1 MNEELIKSKITIGLS
16 VYNGDDTLERTI
28 NSLLSQTYDNFQL
41 ILVDNVSTDK
51 TAKICS
57 NYVKKDSR
65 VKYVRRR
72 RKLHIAQ
79 SWAKL
84 VENINTEYF
93 MFAADDDIYE
103 STFIEKNIEFLC
115 KNLEF
120 VASIGD
126 IKLFGEHIKKY
137 FSDTN
142 KDFTDELEKKNR
154 FVRTIS
160 GTYEEKVRNI
170 LEFNWC
176 MNIYSVFRTEQL
188 QKGITNKT
196 FTSWD
201 FAFLLSMIKYGD
213 FNVLDEKLLSRD
225 TGGETSLKLTII
237 DAKKRAGDSG
247 IGIYFPY
254 VGYTVWCLQ
263 KFGLKLFFNHIL
275 HFKYLNAHTAKK
287 MLREIIGNS

>member
-1 MNEELIKSKITIGLS
+1 MNKKLIKSKITIGLS

-28 NSLLSQTYDNFQL
+28 DSLLSQTYDNFQL
-41 ILVDNVSTDK
+41 ILVDNMSTDE

-57 NYVKKDSR
+57 NYVKKDER
-65 VKYVRRR
+65 VKYVRRKS
-72 RKLHIAQ
+72 KLHIAQ

-103 STFIEKNIEFLC
+103 STFIEKNIAFLY
-115 KNLEF
+115 KNSEF
-120 VASIGD
+120 VASISD
-126 IKLFGEHIKKY
+126 IKLFGEGIEKY
-137 FSDTN
+137 FSDAN
-142 KDFTDELEKKNR
+142 KNFIDELQKKHR

-160 GTYEEKVRNI
+160 GTFEEKVRNV

-176 MNIYSVFRTEQL
+176 MNTYSVFRTEQL

-201 FAFLLSMIKYGD
+201 FAFLLSMIKYGN
-213 FNVLDEKLLSRD
+213 FNVLDEKLLRRD

-247 IGIYFPY
+247 IGLYFPY
-254 VGYTVWCLQ
+254 VGFTVWCLQ
-263 KFGLKLFFNHIL
+263 KFGLKLFLKHISY
-275 HFKYLNAHTAKK
+275 FKYLNVHTGKK
-287 MLREIIGNS
+287 MLRELVN